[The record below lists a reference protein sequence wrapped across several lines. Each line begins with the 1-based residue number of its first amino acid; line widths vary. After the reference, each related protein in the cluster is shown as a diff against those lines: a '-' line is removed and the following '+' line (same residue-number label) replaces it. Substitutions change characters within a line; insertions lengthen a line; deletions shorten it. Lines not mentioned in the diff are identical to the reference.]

1 MMDYHLQFHPLANED
16 YKTAFAWYE
25 NVKEGLGERFAK
37 AVRSKLKDIMLQ
49 PKAYSSKGNIKFR
62 EAKIDFF
69 PYLIVF
75 KIKVRKKQIFIGSVH
90 HTKKSTRT
98 KYRK

>member
-1 MMDYHLQFHPLANED
+1 VNYQVHFHPLAKED
-16 YKTAFAWYE
+16 YLDAYQWYE
-25 NVKEGLGERFAK
+25 NGKQGLGDRFAK
-37 AVRSKLKDIMLQ
+37 AVRSKLNEIILH

-75 KIKVRKKQIFIGSVH
+75 KIKSRQKQLLIAAIH
-90 HTKKSTRT
+90 HTKKNPKK

>member
-1 MMDYHLQFHPLANED
+1 LH
-16 YKTAFAWYE
+16 
-25 NVKEGLGERFAK
+25 
-37 AVRSKLKDIMLQ
+37 

-75 KIKVRKKQIFIGSVH
+75 KIKSRQKQLLIAAIH
-90 HTKKSTRT
+90 HTKKNPKK

>member
-1 MMDYHLQFHPLANED
+1 MSYRIYFHPFAKED
-16 YKTAFAWYE
+16 YSDAYEWYE
-25 NVKEGLGERFAK
+25 NIKEGLGDRFSK
-37 AVRSKLKDIMLQ
+37 AVRSKLKEIILQ
-49 PKAYSSKGNIKFR
+49 PKAYGSKGNIKFR

-75 KIKVRKKQIFIGSVH
+75 KIKSRQKELYIAAIH
-90 HTKKSTRT
+90 HTKKNPKK